1 MNPAVVVAL
10 MPYLVLSGGLLVL
23 LLTTA
28 FLRGHMVA
36 LLVTLISLL
45 AVLYVTPAAL
55 ESGRQGL
62 DGLIVIDGVAL
73 FFNILF
79 VLAAI
84 ATAITGYRYLETRSR
99 SHEEFY
105 ILLVTSTLGAMTMAA
120 AEHFASFILGL
131 EILSISLY
139 ALIAYPE
146 KGRASLEAAAKYLVL
161 SGVASTTILFGMAL
175 VYAGTGSM
183 IFSETVDGDAYGGL
197 YTLGQSMI
205 LLGLAFKLSLV
216 PFHMWTP
223 DVYQGAPAPIAGFVA
238 TISKGAVFVLLLRY
252 AIETQWLANEA
263 VMWTISLIAIASMVI
278 GNLLALL
285 QDDIKRLLAYSSI
298 AHVGYLLIALIL
310 ISRSNSSDFAVESTM
325 IYVAG
330 YFLMTLV
337 AFGVITVISTGS
349 EEDAGPLR
357 HYEGLFWR
365 RPLLAA
371 ALTIAAL
378 SLAGIPLTVGF
389 IAKFYLFAA
398 GVSGALWSL
407 LWALIIGSA
416 IGIYYYLRI
425 VISMIKQVEDTRA
438 DDNRVDGNREG
449 AVVVVLLGAAIIF
462 LGIYPTPLITVV
474 QRLIQTFGT

>member
-1 MNPAVVVAL
+1 MTSEVVVTL
-10 MPYLVLSGGLLVL
+10 MPYFVLTAGLLVL

-28 FLRGHMVA
+28 FLRGHLVA
-36 LLVTLISLL
+36 LIVTLISLL
-45 AVLYVTPAAL
+45 AVLYVTPASI
-55 ESGRQGL
+55 ESGPQTL
-62 DGLIVIDGVAL
+62 SDLIVIDGVAL
-73 FFNILF
+73 FFNVLF
-79 VLAAI
+79 ILAAI
-84 ATAITGYRYLETRSR
+84 VTTVTGYRYLESRSR
-99 SHEEFY
+99 SYEEFY
-105 ILLVTSTLGAMTMAA
+105 ILVVTSTLGAMTMAA

-146 KGRASLEAAAKYLVL
+146 RGRASLEAATKYLIL

-175 VYAGTGSM
+175 VYVSTGSM
-183 IFSETVDGDAYGGL
+183 TFSETLATDSSGTIYA
-197 YTLGQSMI
+197 LGQSMI

-223 DVYQGAPAPIAGFVA
+223 DVYEGAPAPITGFVA

-252 AIETQWLANEA
+252 AIETQWLSNASVTWA
-263 VMWTISLIAIASMVI
+263 ICLIAIASMVI

-285 QDDIKRLLAYSSI
+285 QEDIKRLLAYSSI
-298 AHVGYLLIALIL
+298 AHVGYLLVALVFV
-310 ISRSNSSDFAVESTM
+310 STSDSAGFALESAM
-325 IYVAG
+325 FYIAG

-337 AFGVITVISTGS
+337 AFGVVTVMSTGAD
-349 EEDAGPLR
+349 EDAGSLR
-357 HYEGLFWR
+357 HYEGLYWH
-365 RPLLAA
+365 RPMLAA

-398 GVSGALWSL
+398 GVSGALWTL
-407 LWALIIGSA
+407 IWALILGSA

-425 VISMIKQVEDTRA
+425 VISMIKREEDRQVEPSDRLNPVGT
-438 DDNRVDGNREG
+438 VT
-449 AVVVVLLGAAIIF
+449 VVLLGVSIVI

-474 QRLIQTFGT
+474 QRLIQSFGA